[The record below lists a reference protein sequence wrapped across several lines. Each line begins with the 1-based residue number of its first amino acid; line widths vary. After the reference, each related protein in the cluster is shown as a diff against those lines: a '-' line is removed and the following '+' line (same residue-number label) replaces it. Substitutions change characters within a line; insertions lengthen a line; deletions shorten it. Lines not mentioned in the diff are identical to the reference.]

1 MRTQNDNYI
10 STMLEAEGVSNPT
23 AKFFIEMLIYFK
35 TSDPIVSTSKK
46 LASLYGCSERTIQR
60 HIKILSKE
68 YSYIFVKPT
77 WNNDNPDRSY
87 IEFNTYSKTD
97 LTTRLESKA
106 EGFAQRDKNVNLQP
120 GLF

>member
-1 MRTQNDNYI
+1 MRTQTESFI

-23 AKFFIEMLIYFK
+23 VKFFIEMLNYFK

-60 HIKILSKE
+60 HIKILSKD
-68 YSYIFVKPT
+68 YNFIHVKPT

-87 IEFNTYSKTD
+87 IEYNSYYKTD
-97 LTTRLESKA
+97 STIKLESRA
-106 EGFAQRDKNVNLQP
+106 EGFAKRDKNVNLQP